1 MPSLLARTGLA
12 LWSTWPRRIAL
23 LVAALLVLL
32 LAARLVRGRELPV
45 YLVESRPL
53 VQRVV
58 ATGRV
63 RPPARITLASL
74 ALGRTRAVLV
84 REGDRVEAGQVLV
97 KLDDVELAAA
107 LRQAQGK
114 VSEAAARL
122 EQVRGVAGRQAAE
135 GLHQAELKV
144 TQAEQDAARS
154 RSLAEVGSASRQ
166 SLDDAERLLQVARSQ
181 REVASAQ
188 AAAASGGADERLA
201 GAALLQAEAARAVAA
216 SRLAETE
223 LKAPAAGQVVARD
236 VEAGDVVAAGRALL
250 GMTVDGPLELT
261 AQVDERNLALLVP
274 GQAARASADAYPG
287 QPFDAQVALIAPA
300 VDPARGTVEV
310 RLRVPAPPPT
320 LRADMTVSIN
330 VEVGRRAA
338 ALVLPAEVVRDPT
351 GEPWVLA
358 VAGGRVARRA
368 VTLGLRG
375 DGLVEI
381 TGGLAAGDAV
391 VAPGSGFVAPGDR
404 ARPLPLPAPGASRA
418 L

>member
-1 MPSLLARTGLA
+1 MPSLLARTGVA
-12 LWSTWPRRIAL
+12 LWATWPRRIAVV
-23 LVAALLVLL
+23 LVGLVLVLL
-32 LAARLVRGRELPV
+32 AVRLVRGRELPV

-135 GLHQAELKV
+135 ALHQAELKV
-144 TQAEQDAARS
+144 TQAEQDAARA
-154 RSLAEVGSASRQ
+154 RSLAEVGSVSRQ

-181 REVASAQ
+181 RDVASAQ
-188 AAAASGGADERLA
+188 AAASGGADERLA

-261 AQVDERNLALLVP
+261 AQVDERNLALLAP

-310 RLRVPAPPPT
+310 RLRVPTPPPT

-330 VEVGRRAA
+330 VEVGRRAS

-358 VAGGRVARRA
+358 VAAGRVERRA

-375 DGLVEI
+375 DGLVEV
-381 TGGLAAGDAV
+381 TGGLVAGDAV